1 MSFNQAMFIGNLG
14 QDATRNVVGDSTVCN
29 FSIAVNIKKKG
40 VEEVLWVRCA
50 LWGKRAEAGG
60 VTEYLTKGKQVMVQG
75 PVDIEE
81 YTNKESGEVRRSLR
95 VMVNELQLLGGAGE
109 RSQPQQREQRREQ
122 PKADPVSKNPF
133 E

>member
-14 QDATRNVVGDSTVCN
+14 SDATRNVVGDSTVCN

-40 VEEVLWVRCA
+40 VEEVMWIRCA

-60 VTEYLTKGKQVMVQG
+60 VSEYLTKGKQVMVQG

-81 YTNKESGEVRRSLR
+81 YTNKETGEVRRSLR
-95 VMVNELQLLGGAGE
+95 VMVNEIQLLGGAPAAAKQE
-109 RSQPQQREQRREQ
+109 SKPKAA
-122 PKADPVSKNPF
+122 PKADPTEENPF
-133 E
+133 A